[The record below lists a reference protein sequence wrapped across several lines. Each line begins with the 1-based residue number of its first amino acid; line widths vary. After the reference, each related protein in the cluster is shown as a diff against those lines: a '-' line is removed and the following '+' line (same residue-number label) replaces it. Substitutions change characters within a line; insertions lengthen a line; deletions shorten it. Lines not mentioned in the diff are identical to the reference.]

1 MGQKDRRNIPG
12 LFITATDTEVG
23 KTVVTAALTVLL
35 QRRGLR
41 VGVFK
46 PVATGCVRR
55 VRLGLVSED
64 TDYLAYFADSP
75 DPLDVIN
82 PVRYGPAL
90 APAAAAR
97 RAHRPVDFDAI
108 YDAYARVC
116 SHSDVVLVEGVGG
129 LLVPLAD
136 NVYVADLAK
145 EFALPL
151 VIVARATLG
160 TVNHTLLTLEAARAH
175 QLEVAAIVLNRYVPK
190 QATLAEE
197 TNPETIARHG
207 HVPIP
212 VVIPEDDQ
220 TSIADVKLGPDVLAA
235 MEHFPWPKSISAL
248 RADPHAS

>member
-1 MGQKDRRNIPG
+1 MGQKERRNIPG
-12 LFITATDTEVG
+12 LFISATDTEVG
-23 KTVVTAALTVLL
+23 KTVITAALTVLL

-75 DPLDVIN
+75 DPLEVIN

-97 RAHRPVDFDAI
+97 RARRPVDFDAI
-108 YDAYARVC
+108 HDAYARVC

-136 NVYVADLAK
+136 DVYVADLAK
-145 EFALPL
+145 DFALPL

-160 TVNHTLLTLEAARAH
+160 TINHTLLTLEAARTR
-175 QLEVAAIVLNRYVPK
+175 QLEIAAIVLNRYVPK

-207 HVPIP
+207 RVTIP
-212 VVIPEDDQ
+212 VVVPEDDQ
-220 TSIADVKLGPDVLAA
+220 TSVTDVKLGPDVLAA
-235 MEHFPWPKSISAL
+235 MENFPWPKPIAAL
-248 RADPHAS
+248 LRRRS